1 MKSLIKI
8 AMTLVLLTS
17 ILKAQ
22 DTKLDGYLRSGKLQ
36 DGLNAFAKPAN
47 DADRF
52 SLAVLQTLQGVQQFS
67 DGASKLGIKQ
77 TLGRSLPFFRI
88 QAPAQPAGTPVEVA
102 TPEKIR
108 ALFTNLRESLKK
120 ANATLA
126 KVGDTDF
133 KVQVN
138 LSQAYLDN
146 KDGTPAMPLTG
157 SLSNIMGLRTASEQD
172 IVVNFDSADAA
183 WLKGYTH
190 LLTGMI
196 EIFMAYDWSPVWNQ
210 MAYLLFTSPNPM
222 PPLAKYAVSGQGQ
235 GPSDWADMI
244 AAVHELRLEVKDPEG
259 LKRALVEFRSMIA
272 CSRVCWTRVLAE
284 TDDDLEW
291 LPSPKQKGPRGATI
305 TQAQIDGWTAVLN
318 ELDAILAGKKLL
330 PHWRIINGMGINVAR
345 LVQNP
350 PKLDLVLM
358 VQGSAF
364 IPYIENGDVSD
375 STRWQ
380 QLMAPFGR
388 GGFMSFALWSN

>member
-1 MKSLIKI
+1 MKSLMK
-8 AMTLVLLTS
+8 LVLALALLTS
-17 ILKAQ
+17 LLKAQ

-47 DADRF
+47 DGERF
-52 SLAVLQTLQGVQQFS
+52 SLAVLQTLQGLQQFG
-67 DGASKLGIKQ
+67 DGAGKLGIKQ
-77 TLGRSLPFFRI
+77 SLGRNLPFFRI
-88 QAPAQPAGTPVEVA
+88 LPATQPAGTPTEVA
-102 TPEKIR
+102 TPEKVR

-126 KVGDTDF
+126 KVGDSDF

-138 LSQAYLDN
+138 LSQAYLEN
-146 KDGTPAMPLTG
+146 NAGTPGMPLAE
-157 SLSNIMGLRTASEQD
+157 SLGRIMGLNAASEQD
-172 IVVNFDSADAA
+172 IVVNFDSADAV

-190 LLTGMI
+190 LLTGML
-196 EIFMAYDWSPVWNQ
+196 EILMAYDWSPVWNQ
-210 MAYLLFTSPNPM
+210 MAYLLFASPNPM

-244 AAVHELRLEVKDPEG
+244 AAVHDMRLELKDAEAF
-259 LKRALVEFRSMIA
+259 KRALAEFRSMIA
-272 CSRVCWTRVLAE
+272 CSRLCWTRIQAE
-284 TDDDLEW
+284 TDDDQEW
-291 LPSPKQKGPRGATI
+291 LPSPKQKGPRGARI
-305 TQAQIDGWTAVLN
+305 TQEQIDGWTAVLN

-350 PKLDLVLM
+350 PKFDLVLL

-364 IPYIENGDVSD
+364 VPYIEGGDVSS
-375 STRWQ
+375 STRWR
-380 QLMAPFGR
+380 QLVAPFGP

>member
-1 MKSLIKI
+1 MKSLIKL
-8 AMTLVLLTS
+8 AMALALLTS

-22 DTKLDGYLRSGKLQ
+22 DTKLDGYLRAGKLQ

-47 DADRF
+47 DGERF

-88 QAPAQPAGTPVEVA
+88 LPAAQPSSAPAEVA
-102 TPEKIR
+102 TPEKVR

-126 KVGDTDF
+126 KVGDSEF

-138 LSQAYLDN
+138 LSQVYLEN
-146 KDGTPAMPLTG
+146 KDGTPSSPLLA
-157 SLSNIMGLRTASEQD
+157 SLNRIMNTNAASEQD
-172 IVVNFDSADAA
+172 LVVNFDSADAA

-190 LLTGMI
+190 LLTGI
-196 EIFMAYDWSPVWNQ
+196 LEVLMAYDWSPVWNQ

-244 AAVHELRLEVKDPEG
+244 AAVHELRLEVKDGEG
-259 LKRALVEFRSMIA
+259 LKRAMVEFRSVIA
-272 CSRVCWTRVLAE
+272 CSRVCWTRILAE

-291 LPSPKQKGPRGATI
+291 LPSPKQKGPRGTVV
-305 TQAQIDGWTAVLN
+305 TQAQIDGWTSVLN
-318 ELDAILAGKKLL
+318 ELDAILSGKKLL

-364 IPYIENGDVSD
+364 VPFIEGGDVSS